1 MRNHS
6 LVEGAVLLRGDGEPF
21 GGTLPIEE
29 GTVDYDAA
37 PELLLEGRMAQN
49 GSPLTAWAF
58 ERGLGFLGGR
68 GRYIIT
74 LAVFLFG
81 VSTAISWSYYG
92 DRSITYLA
100 GPSWVKPYKTLYL
113 AMHFLGAI
121 FPLEIVWGFGDVAL
135 GLMALPN
142 LIAILLLLPT
152 VRALSKEYFSRKQVP
167 YRK

>member
-1 MRNHS
+1 
-6 LVEGAVLLRGDGEPF
+6 
-21 GGTLPIEE
+21 
-29 GTVDYDAA
+29 
-37 PELLLEGRMAQN
+37 MAQN

-100 GPSWVKPYKTLYL
+100 GPSWVKPYKTFYL

-152 VRALSKEYFSRKQVP
+152 VRALSKEYFSREQVP
-167 YRK
+167 YKE